1 MITEQTHPHF
11 DREER
16 TDPISGRTI
25 ADTDGH
31 PWIQEGDPDD
41 GLTVYFESEE
51 NMRTYAEIPTQH
63 PEQGL
68 RKTLSN
74 DTGEGFDEG

>member
-1 MITEQTHPHF
+1 MTTEQSHPHF

-16 TDPISGRTI
+16 TDPITGNTI
-25 ADTDGH
+25 TDTEGH
-31 PWIQEGDPDD
+31 PWIQEGDPDE

-51 NMRTYAEIPTQH
+51 SMRAYAAIQTER

>member
-1 MITEQTHPHF
+1 MTTEQTHPRF

-16 TDPISGRTI
+16 TDPITGNTI

-31 PWIQEGDPDD
+31 PWIQEGDPDE
-41 GLTVYFESEE
+41 GITVYFESEDS
-51 NMRTYAEIPTQH
+51 MRTYAAIPTER
-63 PEQGL
+63 PEQGF